1 MYDDSPEYITIPDHP
16 PVSEE
21 MKEINIEGQPY
32 QGLVGELSEWAARMA
47 IRDFPVGSEQLLSEV
62 TERAGS
68 FQVDLALSKLVDEGV
83 MTMSWCDEKEDFI
96 FHMA

>member
-1 MYDDSPEYITIPDHP
+1 
-16 PVSEE
+16 
-21 MKEINIEGQPY
+21 
-32 QGLVGELSEWAARMA
+32 MA